1 MSTPVPELLR
11 AFGDEVERRIE
22 RSKRRARRLAASPA
36 VAPARRAVARVAAA
50 AGVRRRPDE
59 PVEPYVPGV
68 TPIGRL
74 LWRPAVLGFIAS
86 VAIFLGGTQPSSPF
100 TLKLPGSWY
109 FGIPGQ
115 PAVPGQAAP
124 PGQGLFLGVVA
135 VYAGMLLMLRAWYDL
150 VRIVS
155 RHPGIPV
162 RRLVPIFMAWVV
174 PLLVVAPLFSR
185 DVYSYAAQGE
195 MMTRGINPYAYGT
208 SVLGVTPL
216 NSLVDPLWQNVTSPY
231 GPLFLMPAGWIV
243 AATGHN
249 LLASVVGLR
258 LLALAG
264 TVAFSAAVPAI
275 ARSFGRDGASAFALA
290 ALNPLVLYNLV
301 AGAHND
307 ALMLGFLVGGYALHR
322 RGHSVLGIVL
332 SACGAAVKVP
342 ALIGVLYIG
351 WEWLGPGRSIR
362 QRVRPVA
369 TAFLIAL
376 ATMAVLSEVAGL
388 GWGWMAGLSNPD
400 TVRSWLDPA
409 TAIGMASGKLLGAVG
424 LPGHTHFTL
433 TLARGTGLLLAAAI
447 GLRLLLR
454 ADEIGPLRALGWSLV
469 AVVVL
474 SPVVQPWYASWGFVF
489 LAPIAT
495 GRVRSI
501 VVWASGIACFV
512 GLPGGRVLV
521 NELAASPG
529 LTAAAAVSLIGVAAL
544 IVRPRLRPLG
554 PGDGPGSGSPE
565 RELASTAG

>member
-1 MSTPVPELLR
+1 MSTSVPERLR
-11 AFGDEVERRIE
+11 AFGEGVEHGIEV
-22 RSKRRARRLAASPA
+22 SKAGARRLVEHPGVVPVRRAGRRVAS
-36 VAPARRAVARVAAA
+36 VLGIARRI
-50 AGVRRRPDE
+50 DE

-68 TPIGRL
+68 TPLWRL
-74 LWRPAVLGFIAS
+74 LWRPALLGFVAS
-86 VAIFLGGTQPSSPF
+86 IAIFLGGTQPASPF

-109 FGIPGQ
+109 FGIPPQ
-115 PAVPGQAAP
+115 PTIPGQVTA

-150 VRIVS
+150 VRILS
-155 RHPGIPV
+155 RHPGVPV
-162 RRLVPIFMAWVV
+162 RRIVPVFVAWVL
-174 PLLVVAPLFSR
+174 PMLVVAPLFSR

-195 MMTRGINPYAYGT
+195 MMTRGINPYVYGT

-231 GPLFLMPAGWIV
+231 GPLFLMPAGWVV

-264 TVAFSAAVPAI
+264 TVAFGVAVPVI
-275 ARSFGRDGASAFALA
+275 ARSFGRDGATAFVLA
-290 ALNPLVLYNLV
+290 ALNPLVLFNLV

-307 ALMLGFLVGGYALHR
+307 AMMLGFLVGGYALHR
-322 RGHSVLGIVL
+322 RGHSVLGIIL

-342 ALIGVLYIG
+342 AMIGVLYIG
-351 WEWLGPGRSIR
+351 WEWLGPYRSIR
-362 QRVRPVA
+362 QRVRPVV
-369 TAFLIAL
+369 TAFLIAFV
-376 ATMAVLSEVAGL
+376 TMALLSELAGL
-388 GWGWMAGLSNPD
+388 GWGWIAGLSNPD

-409 TAIGMASGKLLGAVG
+409 TAIGMGSGKLLDLIG
-424 LPGHTHFTL
+424 LHGHTHLTL

-454 ADEIGPLRALGWSLV
+454 SDEIGPLRALGWSLV

-474 SPVVQPWYASWGFVF
+474 SPVVQPWYACWGFVF
-489 LAPIAT
+489 LAPIAE
-495 GRVRSI
+495 GRVRSV
-501 VVWASGIACFV
+501 VVWASGVACFV

-529 LTAAAAVSLIGVAAL
+529 RTAVAAAVLLSVAFLLI
-544 IVRPRLRPLG
+544 RPRLRPLG
-554 PGDGPGSGSPE
+554 PDGPAGGTPE
-565 RELASTAG
+565 RQLAGTGS